1 MAERISG
8 HGTLARALVGVTASL
23 ALLVGLVTA
32 GVTVRWVQLRGIG
45 TEDTFHPVGP
55 SGSPTPDP
63 TGPCA
68 DHACNY
74 LLLGSD
80 SRAGLSPEQQEQFGT
95 DESVGGANRA
105 DTIMLV
111 HTDPRLQKAI
121 VLSFPRDLWVEIPG
135 RGHDRIN
142 TAFEGGLRHGGAQ
155 ATAQTVSNLTGL
167 EIHHYLYVDLEGFRR
182 TVNTLGGV
190 DMCIPAY
197 NVNTPG
203 WLTATAPSGEP
214 TQVYYGETGH
224 IADPNSGLNIEP
236 GCQRLGGDQALA
248 YVRARHLPCDHVP
261 DFARIGRQQQFLRA
275 IVNQMLQPS
284 VVVRAPAL
292 VEPVLGNLR
301 RDADLLPS
309 DLVYLVGQLR
319 GLSTGAVEFR
329 TVPGVAA
336 QEGTKAVLRMDPSAN
351 EIFRAI
357 EEGRPIGNV
366 GTQLVNTPPSEAN
379 TRVAVVDANSE
390 GTASA
395 VEDVLADAGFDV
407 SPGIWPASEVPI
419 DLAGSAIVFRPETAA
434 NAQVVAAYFP
444 DLPLVASTALRGAQV
459 ALVIPSSYTLVRP
472 GEDGGVGGTSDCPS
486 VT

>member
-23 ALLVGLVTA
+23 TLLVGLVTA
-32 GVTVRWVQLRGIG
+32 GLTVRWVQLRGVATDPIWN
-45 TEDTFHPVGP
+45 DVAP
-55 SGSPTPDP
+55 SGTPAP

-68 DHACNY
+68 DEACNY

-95 DESVGGANRA
+95 DESFGGANRA

-121 VLSFPRDLWVEIPG
+121 VLSFPRDLWVAIPG
-135 RGHDRIN
+135 DGHDRIN
-142 TAFEGGLRHGGAQ
+142 TAFEGGLRRGGAQ
-155 ATAQTVSNLTGL
+155 VTAQTVANLTGL

-203 WLTATAPSGEP
+203 WLTATAPNGEP
-214 TQVYYGETGH
+214 TQVFYGQAGH

-248 YVRARHLPCDHVP
+248 YVRARHLPCDHIP

-275 IVNQMLQPS
+275 VVNQMLRPAM
-284 VVVRAPAL
+284 VVKAPAL
-292 VEPVLGNLR
+292 VGPVLENLR
-301 RDADLLPS
+301 RDADLMPS

-329 TVPGVAA
+329 TVPGIAA
-336 QEGTKAVLRMDPSAN
+336 TIEEKAVLRMDPSAD

-357 EEGRPIGNV
+357 KEGRPIGNV
-366 GTQLVNTPPSEAN
+366 GTTLVNTPPSEAN
-379 TRVAVVDANSE
+379 TRVAVVDANS
-390 GTASA
+390 GATASK
-395 VEDVLADAGFDV
+395 VEDVLTDAGFDV
-407 SPGIWPASEVPI
+407 SPGIWPASEAPI
-419 DLAGSAIVFRPETAA
+419 GVSGPAIVFRPEASA

-444 DLPLVASTALRGAQV
+444 DLPLIPSADLRGAQV
-459 ALVIPSSYTLVRP
+459 TIVIPSSYTLVRP
-472 GEDGGVGGTSDCPS
+472 GQGGGGSGSSDCPS
-486 VT
+486 TS

>member
-32 GVTVRWVQLRGIG
+32 GLTIRWVQLRGVG
-45 TEDTFHPVGP
+45 TGP
-55 SGSPTPDP
+55 FVITAPPGSQPPTS
-63 TGPCA
+63 PCA
-68 DHACNY
+68 DQACNY

-80 SRAGLSPEQQEQFGT
+80 SRAGLSPEQQAQFGT
-95 DESVGGANRA
+95 DKSLGGANRA

-121 VLSFPRDLWVEIPG
+121 VLSFPRDLWVAIPG

-142 TAFEGGLRHGGAQ
+142 TAFEGGLRHGGPQ
-155 ATAQTVSNLTGL
+155 LVAQTVTNLTGL
-167 EIHHYLYVDLEGFRR
+167 QIDHYLYVDLEGFRR

-203 WLTATAPSGEP
+203 DLTGTAPNGDPILVHYDE
-214 TQVYYGETGH
+214 VGH
-224 IADPNSGLNIEP
+224 IADPNSGLNIKP

-248 YVRARHLPCDHVP
+248 YVRARHLPCDHIP

-275 IVNQMLQPS
+275 VVNQMLQPG
-284 VVVRAPAL
+284 VVAKAPAL

-301 RDADLLPS
+301 RDAKLLPS

-329 TVPGVAA
+329 AVPGVAA
-336 QEGTKAVLRMDPSAN
+336 QEGAKAVLRMDPSAN

-357 EEGRPIGNV
+357 KQGRPIGNV
-366 GTQLVNTPPSEAN
+366 GTTLVNTPPSEAN
-379 TRVAVVDANSE
+379 TKVAVVDANS
-390 GTASA
+390 GSTASK
-395 VEDVLADAGFDV
+395 VEDVLNDAGFDV
-407 SPGIWPASEVPI
+407 SAGIWPASESPVR
-419 DLAGSAIVFRPETAA
+419 GSGPAIVFRPEASA

-444 DLPLVASTALRGAQV
+444 DLQLIPSADLRGAQV
-459 ALVIPSSYTLVRP
+459 AIVIPSSYTLVRP
-472 GEDGGVGGTSDCPS
+472 GQGGGSSGCPS
-486 VT
+486 TS

>member
-23 ALLVGLVTA
+23 ALLVGLVAA
-32 GVTVRWVQLRGIG
+32 GLTVRLVQLRTVG
-45 TEDTFHPVGP
+45 TDEIFHEVAPPG
-55 SGSPTPDP
+55 TQ
-63 TGPCA
+63 TGPCS
-68 DHACNY
+68 DGACNY

-95 DESVGGANRA
+95 DQSIGGANRA

-111 HTDPRLQKAI
+111 HTDPRLKKAI
-121 VLSFPRDLWVEIPG
+121 VLSFPRDLWVAIPG
-135 RGHDRIN
+135 KGHDRIN

-155 ATAQTVSNLTGL
+155 LVAQTVANLTGL
-167 EIHHYLYVDLEGFRR
+167 KIHHYLYVDLEGFRR

-203 WLTATAPSGEP
+203 YLTATAPNGEP
-214 TQVYYGETGH
+214 TQVYYGQAGR
-224 IADPNSGLNIEP
+224 IADPNSGLNIKP

-248 YVRARHLPCDHVP
+248 YVRARHLPCDHIP

-275 IVNQMLQPS
+275 VVNQMLQPAM
-284 VVVRAPAL
+284 VVKAPAF
-292 VEPVLGNLR
+292 VGPVLENLR

-329 TVPGVAA
+329 AVPGVAA
-336 QEGTKAVLRMDPSAN
+336 QEGDKAVLRMDPSAE

-357 EEGRPIGNV
+357 KQGSPIGNV
-366 GTQLVNTPPSEAN
+366 GTTLVNTPPSEAN
-379 TRVAVVDANSE
+379 TRVAVVDAYA
-390 GTASA
+390 GATASA
-395 VEDVLADAGFDV
+395 VEDVLTDAGFDV
-407 SPGIWPASEVPI
+407 SPGIWPASEAPI
-419 DLAGSAIVFRPETAA
+419 DVTGPAIVFRPGASA

-444 DLPLVASTALRGAQV
+444 DLPLIPSADLRGAQV

-472 GEDGGVGGTSDCPS
+472 GQGGGGSGSSGCPS
-486 VT
+486 TL

>member
-32 GVTVRWVQLRGIG
+32 GLTVRWVQLRGIG
-45 TEDTFHPVGP
+45 TDDGPFEVIGP
-55 SGSPTPDP
+55 SGSPVP

-68 DHACNY
+68 DGACNY

-95 DESVGGANRA
+95 DQSLGGANRA

-111 HTDPRLQKAI
+111 HTDPRLEKAI
-121 VLSFPRDLWVEIPG
+121 VLSFPRDLWVAIPG

-142 TAFEGGLRHGGAQ
+142 TAFEGGLRHGGAHLV
-155 ATAQTVSNLTGL
+155 AQTVADLTGL
-167 EIHHYLYVDLEGFRR
+167 QIDHYLYVDLEGFRR

-190 DMCIPAY
+190 DMCIPSY

-203 WLTATAPSGEP
+203 DLTGTAPNGDPILVHYDE
-214 TQVYYGETGH
+214 VGH
-224 IADPNSGLNIEP
+224 IADPNSGLNIKP
-236 GCQRLGGDQALA
+236 GCQRLDGDQALA
-248 YVRARHLPCDHVP
+248 YVRARHLPCDHIP

-275 IVNQMLQPS
+275 VVNQMLQPGM
-284 VVVRAPAL
+284 VVKAPSL
-292 VEPVLGNLR
+292 VGPVLANLQ
-301 RDADLLPS
+301 RDARLLPS

-329 TVPGVAA
+329 TVPGFAA
-336 QEGTKAVLRMDPSAN
+336 QEGSKAVLRMDPSAN

-357 EEGRPIGNV
+357 KQRHPIGDV
-366 GTQLVNTPPSEAN
+366 GTTLVNTPPSEAN
-379 TRVAVVDANSE
+379 TQVAVVDANSG
-390 GTASA
+390 GTASE
-395 VEDVLADAGFDV
+395 VEGVLNDAGFDV
-407 SPGIWPASEVPI
+407 SPGIWAASEAPI
-419 DLAGSAIVFRPETAA
+419 LVTGPAIVFRPEASA

-444 DLPLVASTALRGAQV
+444 DLQLVPSADLRGAQV
-459 ALVIPSSYTLVRP
+459 AVVIPSSYTLVRP
-472 GEDGGVGGTSDCPS
+472 GQGGGSSGCPATS
-486 VT
+486 